1 MMPNGCFGSKV
12 SDRPE
17 VPSPSS
23 FRITLKVSREFVESR
38 IGFERIWKF
47 LLGTRQTLEGPWLDR
62 FPKEQPFT
70 SFNTESYRSSASRPK
85 PKSSDTESPQY
96 RRQPNKRQFLA
107 R

>member
-47 LLGTRQTLEGPWLDR
+47 LLGTRQTLEGPWLYR

-70 SFNTESYRSSASRPK
+70 SFELQHRELQIKRLKAKAEKLGYRITPIPA
-85 PKSSDTESPQY
+85 
-96 RRQPNKRQFLA
+96 A
-107 R
+107 A

>member
-1 MMPNGCFGSKV
+1 MPNGCFGSKV

-47 LLGTRQTLEGPWLDR
+47 L
-62 FPKEQPFT
+62 
-70 SFNTESYRSSASRPK
+70 
-85 PKSSDTESPQY
+85 
-96 RRQPNKRQFLA
+96 
-107 R
+107 